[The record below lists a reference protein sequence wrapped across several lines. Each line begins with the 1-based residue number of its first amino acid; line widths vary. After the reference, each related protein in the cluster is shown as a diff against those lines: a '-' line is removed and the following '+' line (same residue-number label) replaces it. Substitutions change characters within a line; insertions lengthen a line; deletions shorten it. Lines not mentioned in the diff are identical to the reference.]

1 MELPV
6 YGRDALLGS
15 DSSLLLEAPFI
26 PRDRKPPVRE
36 RTFPLNSSIR
46 IGVTEFSVSHDNQDD
61 DEGGKVDDSNHSKP
75 VALELQPPTSSLSF
89 KPTARLPSKVDRELQ
104 LVSQRGTISEGEES
118 EVLLV
123 L

>member
-15 DSSLLLEAPFI
+15 DGSLLLEAPFI

-36 RTFPLNSSIR
+36 RTFPLASPIR
-46 IGVTEFSVSHDNQDD
+46 IGVAELSVPQDRQND

-75 VALELQPPTSSLSF
+75 VALELLPPTSSLSG
-89 KPTARLPSKVDRELQ
+89 KPIAWMHSKEDRELQ
-104 LVSQRGTISEGEES
+104 LVSQRGTISEGEEI
-118 EVLLV
+118 EHYDIL
-123 L
+123 